1 MPNKI
6 TADHD
11 LVKAKINA
19 GLPPADALE
28 VAQRQLDH
36 DAALAA
42 AEEAAAKAKA
52 AADKAAGK
60 KGDKADAK

>member
-1 MPNKI
+1 MSQSKI

-11 LVKAKINA
+11 LVKAKVAA
-19 GLPPADALE
+19 GLPLADALI

-42 AEEAAAKAKA
+42 NEKAVSAPAEPAAPAKPAK
-52 AADKAAGK
+52 K
-60 KGDKADAK
+60 